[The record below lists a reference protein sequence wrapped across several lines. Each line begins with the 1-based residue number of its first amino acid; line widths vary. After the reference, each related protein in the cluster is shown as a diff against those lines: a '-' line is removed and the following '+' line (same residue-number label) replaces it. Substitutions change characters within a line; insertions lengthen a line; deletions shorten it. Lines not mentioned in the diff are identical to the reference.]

1 MNKYTLDV
9 ALMDEGAVIGGLHD
23 QIYRLSKLLKPVMR
37 EVVKDAPKPE
47 TPSGNLVDEIVKQTN
62 RLDYLVYFT
71 VDMLDRLMIDY
82 NRDELGRVGDKVSTS
97 DNEVIGGLETLE
109 TIEYVFTHQKH
120 TIDSLFSVVLRLEDK
135 LKMLLLEDDKQDQSK
150 SSEPSEPVLCS
161 YVEIVEYHKH
171 ILVTICSVVENI
183 INRLLLDIKETTSDE
198 SLM

>member
-9 ALMDEGAVIGGLHD
+9 ALMDEGAVIGGIHD

-135 LKMLLLEDDKQDQSK
+135 LKMLLCPEDGKQDQSK
-150 SSEPSEPVLCS
+150 PSEPVLCS

-183 INRLLLDIKETTSDE
+183 IARLLLDIKETD